1 MSAESKLTIRWSTAM
16 MWDPPF
22 PLSCPSTFF
31 SGLLLLLLLKIAI
44 RKYSLNKKIV
54 ELTAVS

>member
-1 MSAESKLTIRWSTAM
+1 M